1 MTNLA
6 KTLQEVNMSVF
17 QKIAFI
23 DDAFNRNFCP
33 VLVAEIMQT
42 IDYNNEKGYWI
53 LETESMEERKERK
66 ELAKTEHYEEISMN
80 RRMSDA
86 YADECTSNGR

>member
-6 KTLQEVNMSVF
+6 KTLQEVKMSVF

-33 VLVAEIMQT
+33 VSVAEIMQT

-86 YADECTSNGR
+86 YADECTLNGR